1 MWEDSGY
8 AYAKAGWLVGK
19 SWLGQRASILTSP
32 RTLTELDRLIFP
44 DNYRELPGRELL
56 PSLEKRIIA
65 RSVRQ
70 ILSVVNS
77 YSNPPKLLIRMLKG
91 FEYGDLK
98 ECLAHIAGGNNSLPV
113 ISDIGRFKT
122 IRFNAF
128 PDVSAM
134 IKKTEFESL
143 LSGDIKSIKAGM
155 DLTDIDAKLD
165 WRFYQSLIESLSQ
178 LDQEDRETAARIVAD
193 EVSLRSCLWALRLR
207 SYYNKSE
214 AETRK
219 YLFDFKL
226 PGFIRQNKTS
236 LSYEAKQSLEFSLDF
251 RENWRGWRWE
261 KFLNQEQASVH
272 WKADPRYFQNSA
284 SRHLYH
290 LSYRGFHS
298 SPMSV
303 SAIFCFI
310 KLKQFEEDLL
320 TSVAEGLALGME
332 SAAVFKMLPLQTG
345 AEVC

>member
-8 AYAKAGWLVGK
+8 AYAKAGWLIGK
-19 SWLGQRASILTSP
+19 SWLGGRASALTSL

-56 PSLEKRIIA
+56 PSLEKRIITRA
-65 RSVRQ
+65 ARQ

-77 YSNPPKLLIRMLKG
+77 YSNPPKLLVRMLKG

-98 ECLAHIAGGNNSLPV
+98 ECLAHIAGGNNELPA

-122 IRFNAF
+122 IRFDAF
-128 PDVSAM
+128 PDIGAM

-155 DLTDIDAKLD
+155 DLTEIDAKLD

-178 LDQEDRETAARIVAD
+178 LDWEDRETAARIIAD
-193 EVSLRSCLWALRLR
+193 EVSLRSCLWTLRLR
-207 SYYNKSE
+207 TYYHKSE
-214 AETRK
+214 AETKK
-219 YLFDFKL
+219 YLFEFKL

-236 LSYEAKQSLEFSLDF
+236 LSHEAKVSLDFSLDF

-261 KFLNQEQASVH
+261 KFLNQEQAPVH

-284 SRHLYH
+284 LQYLYH
-290 LSYRGFHS
+290 LSYHGFHS

-332 SAAVFKMLPLQTG
+332 SGVVFKMLSLPEY
-345 AEVC
+345 AEVS